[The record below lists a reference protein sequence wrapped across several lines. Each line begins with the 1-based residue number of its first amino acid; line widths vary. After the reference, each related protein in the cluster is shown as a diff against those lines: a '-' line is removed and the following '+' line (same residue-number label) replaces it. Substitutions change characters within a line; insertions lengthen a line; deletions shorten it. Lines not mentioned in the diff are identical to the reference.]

1 MEALK
6 IAALSRLRS
15 LLARANHHDE
25 YSPSILS
32 CMNHISMGLFM
43 HLSDECYGWK
53 ENEGVKRFE
62 CLILSRFLIDYA
74 LLTTKDFSREKRQF
88 YLNLTDVIFE
98 EAMKTEFPWL
108 KVPDIV
114 KAKLSTYSNI
124 MLDTL
129 PPTRWQ
135 LLAGACT
142 EIDYSSELDE
152 PTLIAS
158 SSVFPA
164 LLRFA
169 QNLWEQVM

>member
-6 IAALSRLRS
+6 IALLSGLRS
-15 LLARANHHDE
+15 FVARANHHEE
-25 YSPSILS
+25 YTPSILS

-43 HLSDECYGWK
+43 HLSDKCYDWK
-53 ENEGVKRFE
+53 ENDRVKRFK

-74 LLTTKDFSREKRQF
+74 LLTTEKRQF
-88 YLNLTDVIFE
+88 YRKMTDMVFE
-98 EAMKTEFPWL
+98 ETLTTEFPWL

-114 KAKLSTYSNI
+114 KTKLEMYSNI
-124 MLDTL
+124 MLDTSPL
-129 PPTRWQ
+129 LCWQ

-142 EIDYSSELDE
+142 ECDYSSELDQ

-169 QNLWEQVM
+169 QNLWEKLI